1 MSNRI
6 AVLKRE
12 EGIVRPLSPS
22 HPRHD
27 GGTSVR
33 RFRVTWLEAVFCLGV
48 VALLAG
54 GTYARNRVW
63 NDEVVMWTDVVR
75 KSPGKA
81 RAHSNLG
88 FAYFDAGRYDRAL
101 EETEKAIQIDPKLA
115 MAYYVRHLALE
126 KMGDISKAIEVAKKS
141 LEIDPKLH
149 MAEFSLG
156 KIYLAKE
163 EPEVSVEYFR
173 RFLKA
178 YPYAPEV
185 HHLIGVAYATQK
197 RFDKAVSEFES
208 EVRVNPSNSLT
219 HLNLGQI
226 YWFEFRDREKAIR
239 HLKTALFLDPFLPD
253 RAQVQRLVRSLEASS

>member
-1 MSNRI
+1 M
-6 AVLKRE
+6 
-12 EGIVRPLSPS
+12 
-22 HPRHD
+22 
-27 GGTSVR
+27 R
-33 RFRVTWLEAVFCLGV
+33 RFLVTWLEAAICLGV
-48 VALLAG
+48 VALLAAA
-54 GTYARNRVW
+54 TYARNRAW
-63 NDEVVMWTDVVR
+63 NDEVEMWMDVVR

-185 HHLIGVAYATQK
+185 HHLLGVAYATQK